1 MNNETLNK
9 DNDPRMKGK
18 SFTYNN
24 GLTEITKGIF
34 TTCKKRDK
42 CPPWQ
47 LSAEKIQHNTKKQ
60 EINYKN
66 ALLKV
71 YDIPVM
77 YFPKFFHPDPTVKRK
92 SGLLIPSIKNS
103 QNSTSYLSLP
113 YFSALSQNKDM
124 TFNPRFYSNDSF
136 LLQTEF
142 RQENK
147 NSSHISDV
155 SIFNEKNNDNKTHFF
170 YKYEKFLT
178 SSYFEDVNL
187 NFKVEK
193 TSNDTYLRKNEISS
207 PLINSFNVLENNF
220 GLDLYSDD
228 LSISSAIKIYE
239 DLDKNNNDRF
249 EFILPKLDIVKKN

>member
-1 MNNETLNK
+1 
-9 DNDPRMKGK
+9 
-18 SFTYNN
+18 
-24 GLTEITKGIF
+24 
-34 TTCKKRDK
+34 
-42 CPPWQ
+42 
-47 LSAEKIQHNTKKQ
+47 
-60 EINYKN
+60 
-66 ALLKV
+66 
-71 YDIPVM
+71 M

-92 SGLLIPSIKNS
+92 SGLLIPGIKNS

-113 YFSALSQNKDM
+113 YFSVLSQNKDM

-207 PLINSFNVLENNF
+207 PLINSFNVLENSF

-228 LSISSAIKIYE
+228 LSISSAIKIFE

-249 EFILPKLDIVKKN
+249 EFILPKLDIVKKIKNKSNLDGNFLLKSNNFIRSYSTNILEKININNLIFNSNPKISNKGFYNNYDFIIKNVNSDSKKFRKL